1 MQLSKNQRFVEEYKS
16 WSEKISKISD
26 DAAKNE
32 CLQLLKELNA
42 HVRDID
48 KYHTEFTG
56 MTKLPGQLHDVREN
70 LITVRKKLDSKI
82 KACEQA
88 NLIR

>member
-1 MQLSKNQRFVEEYKS
+1 MQLSKNQRFIEEYNS
-16 WSEKISKISD
+16 FSEKISKISD
-26 DAAKNE
+26 ASAKNE
-32 CLQLLKELNA
+32 CLQLLRELNS
-42 HVRDID
+42 HVREID

-56 MTKLPGQLHDVREN
+56 ITKMPGQLNDVREN
-70 LITVRKKLDSKI
+70 MIAVRKKLDAKI